1 MNCRIFRV
9 KKALA
14 SATLA
19 AVICVGTS
27 FAQGQPGAAQ
37 VPQPTAPPQ
46 TYQPGTQPV
55 PEAPPPQ
62 PAPVH
67 QAQPALPVHPAQ
79 QQPTAVQEPV
89 INQEPETAPT
99 EEALVQEA
107 LPVEPPPPPP
117 PPPPPAPEIG
127 GKPNIAVYVTGD
139 FPDNEKKALGTYI
152 LYALVNSGRYNG
164 IERTTSFL
172 AEIDKEQATQR
183 SGAIDDKQIS
193 KVGIQFGVRFVCI
206 ADITPALGAF
216 QVSARIVNVET
227 AEVAFIGQ
235 ATGALKTID
244 DLTAVSEK
252 VVRTMFGIPE
262 PADAD
267 SLFRRPKIEISAG
280 AGATTAFGFGGGVE
294 WPGGERVAMPYSAIG
309 GYLFFDAVFAELS
322 FGFAVGNG
330 QWTSENNESKDAL
343 PYTPRTYINI
353 GVLGKYPLIMRRVSL
368 FPLLGFDYEY
378 AVSGAIKFA
387 ESSDEAKLDGQDDKP
402 DASTLSN
409 FWFKLGAGIDFAM
422 GKSVYLR
429 GELVYGIRG
438 ANGFEQYCVDNKPDD
453 VPSDLTTKMGSGL
466 SIKIGVGAKF

>member
-1 MNCRIFRV
+1 MNCRISRV
-9 KKALA
+9 KRVLT

-19 AVICVGTS
+19 AAICFGAS
-27 FAQGQPGAAQ
+27 FAQGQPGAVQ

-55 PEAPPPQ
+55 PVAPPPVQQVQQ
-62 PAPVH
+62 PA
-67 QAQPALPVHPAQ
+67 
-79 QQPTAVQEPV
+79 AVQEPA
-89 INQEPETAPT
+89 ITQEPEAAPI
-99 EEALVQEA
+99 EEAPVQEA

-117 PPPPPAPEIG
+117 PPPPAPETD

-164 IERTTSFL
+164 IERTASFL

-193 KVGIQFGVRFVCI
+193 RVGIQFGVRFVCI

-227 AEVAFIGQ
+227 AQVAFIGQ
-235 ATGALKTID
+235 AAGALKTID

-262 PADAD
+262 PAVTDT
-267 SLFRRPKIEISAG
+267 LFRRPKIEISAG
-280 AGATTAFGFGGGVE
+280 AGAAMTFGFGGGVE

-309 GYLFFDAVFAELS
+309 GYLFFDAVFAELA
-322 FGFAVGNG
+322 FGFATGSG
-330 QWTSENNESKDAL
+330 QWTSENSESRDAL
-343 PYTPRTYINI
+343 PYMTRTYINI
-353 GVLGKYPLIMRRVSL
+353 GVFGKYPLIMRRATL

-378 AVSGAIKFA
+378 VVSGGIKFA
-387 ESSDEAKLDGQDDKP
+387 EGGDEAKLDGGDGKP
-402 DASTLSN
+402 EASTLSN
-409 FWFKLGAGIDFAM
+409 FWFKLGAGVDFAV
-422 GKSVYLR
+422 SRNIYLR
-429 GELVYGIRG
+429 GELIYGLRG
-438 ANGFEQYCVDNKPDD
+438 ANGFEQYCVDEKPEE
-453 VPSDLTTKMGSGL
+453 VRSELKTKAGSGL